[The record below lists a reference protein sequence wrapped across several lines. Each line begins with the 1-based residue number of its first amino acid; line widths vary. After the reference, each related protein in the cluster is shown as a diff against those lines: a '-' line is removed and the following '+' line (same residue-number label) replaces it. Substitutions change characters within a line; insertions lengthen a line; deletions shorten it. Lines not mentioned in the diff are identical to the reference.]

1 MKLYSSPASPFA
13 RKARIIAQMLSLK
26 LEEIDIDPRSN
37 LTFRKVN
44 PLARIPAL
52 LLDDGTIFYD
62 SPVICE
68 YLDHK
73 GGGKFFPKAGL
84 LGDSGERWRALHLQA
99 LGDGICDA
107 AVAHVVEHRLP
118 EEKRNTDS
126 IKRHMTA
133 IDASLDTL
141 ERAAESL
148 ADEPT
153 IGEIT
158 VGCALGY
165 IEFRMPDYEWRKSR
179 PKLTNWYQ
187 RFLDEPAMV
196 ETMPRNLS

>member
-13 RKARIIAQMLSLK
+13 RKARIIAQMLSLE
-26 LEEIDIDPRSN
+26 LEEVDIDPRSN
-37 LTFRKVN
+37 AAFRQVN
-44 PLARIPAL
+44 PLAKIPAL
-52 LLDDGTIFYD
+52 LLDDGTVFYD

-99 LGDGICDA
+99 LGDGLCDA
-107 AVAHVVEHRLP
+107 AVAHVIEHRLP
-118 EEKRNTDS
+118 EEKRNADA
-126 IKRHMTA
+126 IKRHVTA
-133 IDASLDTL
+133 IAASMDTL
-141 ERAAESL
+141 ERAAASF
-148 ADEPT
+148 AQEPT
-153 IGEIT
+153 IGEIS

-165 IEFRMPDYEWRKSR
+165 VDFRMPDFEWRKSR
-179 PKLTNWYQ
+179 PALSTWYQ
-187 RFLDEPAMV
+187 RLLDEPAMV

>member
-26 LEEIDIDPRSN
+26 IEEIDIDPRSSAA
-37 LTFRKVN
+37 FRAIN
-44 PLARIPAL
+44 PLAKIPAL

-99 LGDGICDA
+99 LGDGLCDA
-107 AVAHVVEHRLP
+107 AVAHVVEQRLS
-118 EEKRNTDS
+118 EEKRNADA
-126 IKRHMTA
+126 IKRHVSA
-133 IDASLDTL
+133 IEASIDVL
-141 ERAAESL
+141 ERAAATF
-148 ADEPT
+148 ADAPT

-165 IEFRMPDYEWRKSR
+165 IDFRMSDFDWRKSR
-179 PKLTNWYQ
+179 PKLAKWYQ

-196 ETMPRNLS
+196 DTMPRNLS